1 MKTHY
6 EIVVFEATESDPEE
20 FTQIAC
26 GMQVVDKMTKYSDQV
41 TCKKCLKVFS
51 QRRRMLPEREQG
63 YEDFLNHFEFDPQA
77 STEWQDG
84 WTYALYNNALATK
97 AKKLATDYIEGNK

>member
-6 EIVVFEATESDPEE
+6 EIVIFEATESDPEE

-41 TCKKCLKVFS
+41 TCKKCLQVIQKRTIASLVNIGNGVGGVKMTNDKS
-51 QRRRMLPEREQG
+51 ENSKLILELLER
-63 YEDFLNHFEFDPQA
+63 
-77 STEWQDG
+77 S
-84 WTYALYNNALATK
+84 
-97 AKKLATDYIEGNK
+97 KLK

>member
-26 GMQVVDKMTKYSDQV
+26 GMQVVDKITKYSDQV
-41 TCKKCLKVFS
+41 TCKKCLKVIQKRAVAS
-51 QRRRMLPEREQG
+51 LITIGNGIGGIKMSNDKAENSKLILELLER
-63 YEDFLNHFEFDPQA
+63 
-77 STEWQDG
+77 SK
-84 WTYALYNNALATK
+84 TK
-97 AKKLATDYIEGNK
+97 